1 MKQFCFEE
9 PNFLGDRMRVI
20 RLDHGLKQSEVAQ
33 ALHVSRSTYSYYE
46 TGASRPDPLVLAKL
60 ANFYDLSINAFF
72 SEEYPPQPCE
82 PLSRDSVG
90 ILTPQERDLILHL
103 REKKDLSVE
112 NLLEMLEGRIKA
124 AAEENNP

>member
-20 RLDHGLKQSEVAQ
+20 RLDHGLKQSDVAE

-46 TGASRPDPLVLAKL
+46 TGASCPDPQVLAKL

-72 SEEYPPQPCE
+72 SEEYPPQPCVSM
-82 PLSRDSVG
+82 SRDSVG
-90 ILTPQERDLILHL
+90 TLTPQERALILLL
-103 REKKDLSVE
+103 REDKDLSAQA
-112 NLLEMLEGRIKA
+112 LLEMLEARIKA
-124 AAEENNP
+124 AEEENNA

>member
-1 MKQFCFEE
+1 MKKFTFEE

-20 RLDHGLKQSEVAQ
+20 RLDHGLKQSEVAE

-72 SEEYPPQPCE
+72 SEEYPPQPRE

-90 ILTPQERDLILHL
+90 ILTPQERALILLL
-103 REKKDLSVE
+103 RTNKDLSAE
-112 NLLEMLEGRIKA
+112 NLLEMLEARIKA
-124 AAEENNP
+124 VEED

>member
-1 MKQFCFEE
+1 MKQFFFEE

-90 ILTPQERDLILHL
+90 ILTPQERDLILIL
-103 REKKDLSVE
+103 REDKDLSAQA
-112 NLLEMLEGRIKA
+112 LLEMLEAHIKGA
-124 AAEENNP
+124 EEENNS

>member
-1 MKQFCFEE
+1 MKKFTFEE

-20 RLDHGLKQSEVAQ
+20 RLDHGLKQSDVAE

-46 TGASRPDPLVLAKL
+46 TGISRPDPLVLAKL

-72 SEEYPPQPCE
+72 SEEYPPRPCE

-90 ILTPQERDLILHL
+90 TLKPPERALILLL
-103 REKKDLSVE
+103 RANKDLSAQA
-112 NLLEMLEGRIKA
+112 LLEMLEVRIA
-124 AAEENNP
+124 AVDYEDI

>member
-1 MKQFCFEE
+1 MKKFTFEE

-72 SEEYPPQPCE
+72 SEKYPPQPCVSM
-82 PLSRDSVG
+82 SRDSVG
-90 ILTPQERDLILHL
+90 TLTPPERALILLL
-103 REKKDLSVE
+103 RTDKDLSAQA
-112 NLLEMLEGRIKA
+112 LQEMLEARIKA
-124 AAEENNP
+124 AEEDIKP

>member
-46 TGASRPDPLVLAKL
+46 TGISRPDPLVLAKL
-60 ANFYDLSINAFF
+60 ANYYDLSINAFF

-82 PLSRDSVG
+82 PMSRDAIG
-90 ILTPQERDLILHL
+90 ILTPQERALILLL
-103 REKKDLSVE
+103 RTDKVLSAQA
-112 NLLEMLEGRIKA
+112 LLEMLEARIKA
-124 AAEENNP
+124 AEGNNKP